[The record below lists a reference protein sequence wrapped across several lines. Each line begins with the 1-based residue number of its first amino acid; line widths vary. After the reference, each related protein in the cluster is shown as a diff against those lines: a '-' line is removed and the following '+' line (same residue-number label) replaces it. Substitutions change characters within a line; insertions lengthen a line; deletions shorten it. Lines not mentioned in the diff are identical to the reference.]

1 MNERLDGIS
10 VFVDVAEAGSFA
22 LAAQRLGVTRS
33 AVGKIVARLEQRLGV
48 RLFARTTRRHNLTED
63 GQIYYE
69 RCLRALAELEAAEE
83 AFEGGKREPS
93 GRLRISVPVLFG
105 RRCIAPV
112 ILRLMQTYP
121 ALQIDMSFNDRV
133 ADLVEEGYDLAV
145 RIGTLPDTSKLVA
158 RKLGVQRMGICAAPD
173 YLAQHGIPERMED
186 FARHQG
192 IAYSNAGRTA
202 PWQLQAADGQV
213 QDVNIHCRLLLDD
226 LQAITDA
233 AVAGAGLAWLP
244 CWMIWHELHSERLS
258 LVMGADQL
266 VANDIHVVWPHA
278 RHLPSKV
285 RVAIDA
291 LVAEVPQ
298 VLGQDDGFA
307 LHPQPVL
314 MSTPAGPHPQPR
326 RLVQAG

>member
-33 AVGKIVARLEQRLGV
+33 AVGKIIARLEQRLGV
-48 RLFARTTRRHNLTED
+48 RLFTRTTRRHTLTED
-63 GQIYYE
+63 GQLYYE

-83 AFEGGKREPS
+83 AFEGGKRAPS

-105 RRCIAPV
+105 RHCVAPV
-112 ILRLMQTYP
+112 MLRLMQKYP
-121 ALQIDMSFNDRV
+121 ALKIDISFSDHV
-133 ADLVEEGYDLAV
+133 ADLVEEGYDLAI
-145 RIGTLPDTSKLVA
+145 RMGTLPDSSKLVA

-173 YLAQHGIPERMED
+173 YLAQHGHPTTAQELEQH
-186 FARHQG
+186 AG
-192 IAYSNAGRTA
+192 IAYSHAGKA
-202 PWQLQAADGQV
+202 IPWRLRGEDGRIEEANV
-213 QDVNIHCRLLLDD
+213 DCRLRLDD

-244 CWMIWHELHSERLS
+244 CWLMWDELHKGRLD
-258 LVMGADQL
+258 LVMNADQL
-266 VANDIHVVWPHA
+266 VSADVHVVWPHA

-291 LVAEVPQ
+291 LVAELPPL
-298 VLGQDDGFA
+298 LGRDDGFA
-307 LHPQPVL
+307 LSPEGL
-314 MSTPAGPHPQPR
+314 LR
-326 RLVQAG
+326 

>member
-48 RLFARTTRRHNLTED
+48 RLFVRTTRRQTLTED

-83 AFEGGKREPS
+83 AFEGGRRAPA
-93 GRLRISVPVLFG
+93 GRLRISVPVLLG
-105 RRCIAPV
+105 RHCIAPV
-112 ILRLMQTYP
+112 MLRLMQKYP
-121 ALQIDMSFNDRV
+121 SLQIEMSFNDRV

-145 RIGTLPDTSKLVA
+145 RVGTLPDSSKLVA
-158 RKLGVQRMGICAAPD
+158 RRLGVQRMGICAAPS
-173 YLAQHGIPERMED
+173 YLVRHGTPVNAEQLAQH
-186 FARHQG
+186 AG
-192 IAYSNAGRTA
+192 IAYNNGGRDA
-202 PWQLQAADGQV
+202 PWELQGDDGEIHEVRAD
-213 QDVNIHCRLLLDD
+213 CRLHLDD
-226 LQAITDA
+226 LQAINDA

-244 CWMIWHELHSERLS
+244 CWMILHELRQQRLS

-266 VANDIHVVWPHA
+266 VASPIHVVWPQA

-285 RVAIDA
+285 RAAIDA
-291 LVAEVPQ
+291 LVEEVPPL
-298 VLGQDDGFA
+298 LGQDEVLA
-307 LHPQPVL
+307 NYPATLLQTQKSPPVEL
-314 MSTPAGPHPQPR
+314 AG
-326 RLVQAG
+326 

>member
-1 MNERLDGIS
+1 MNERLDGIA

-33 AVGKIVARLEQRLGV
+33 AVGKIIARLELRLGV
-48 RLFARTTRRHNLTED
+48 RLFVRTTRRHNLTED

-69 RCLRALAELEAAEE
+69 RCIRALAELDAAEAA
-83 AFEGGKREPS
+83 FDGGKRAPS

-112 ILRLMQTYP
+112 ILRLMQKYP
-121 ALQIDMSFNDRV
+121 ALQIEMSFNDRV

-158 RKLGVQRMGICAAPD
+158 RRLGVQRMGICAAPD
-173 YLAQHGIPERMED
+173 YLAQHGWPKRMED

-192 IAYSNAGRTA
+192 VAYSSTGRA
-202 PWQLQAADGQV
+202 VPWQLQAADGQV
-213 QDVNIHCRLLLDD
+213 EEVNIDCRLRLDD

-244 CWMIWHELHSERLS
+244 CWMIWHELRDQRLS

-266 VANDIHVVWPHA
+266 VATDIHVVWPRA

-285 RVAIDA
+285 RAAIDA
-291 LVAEVPQ
+291 LVEEVPQ
-298 VLGQDDGFA
+298 VLGQDNGFA
-307 LHPQPVL
+307 LHPWPQAQP
-314 MSTPAGPHPQPR
+314 PQH
-326 RLVQAG
+326 LVAAVG

>member
-33 AVGKIVARLEQRLGV
+33 AVGKIIARLEQRLGV
-48 RLFARTTRRHNLTED
+48 RLFVRTTRRHNLTED

-105 RRCIAPV
+105 RHCIAPV
-112 ILRLMQTYP
+112 MLRLMQRFP
-121 ALQIDMSFNDRV
+121 SLQIEMSFNDRV
-133 ADLVEEGYDLAV
+133 ADLLEEGYDLAV
-145 RIGTLPDTSKLVA
+145 RIGTLPDTGKLVA
-158 RKLGVQRMGICAAPD
+158 RRLGVQRMGICASPD
-173 YLAQHGIPERMED
+173 YLARHGFPSHRED
-186 FARHQG
+186 FARHTG
-192 IAYSNAGRTA
+192 IAYSSAGRVA
-202 PWQLQAADGQV
+202 PWQLQGVSGQKEEIKV
-213 QDVNIHCRLLLDD
+213 DCRLLLDD

-233 AVAGAGLAWLP
+233 TVAGAGLAWLP
-244 CWMIWHELHSERLS
+244 CWMIWHELHNERLS

-266 VANDIHVVWPHA
+266 VATDIHVVWPHA

-285 RVAIDA
+285 RTAIDA

-298 VLGQDDGFA
+298 MLGQGDGY
-307 LHPQPVL
+307 VL
-314 MSTPAGPHPQPR
+314 DPAPR
-326 RLVQAG
+326 QQLGAGRN